1 MTPTDKPPMLPETP
15 DCGAPCAICEAHAH
29 NAARAQSLNGQLN
42 DTLDA
47 LRAELES
54 VRTGSAKVCRELRE
68 KNAKLRTV
76 LTEMQ
81 FAGHVGY
88 VRTLAAK
95 TLEETL

>member
-1 MTPTDKPPMLPETP
+1 MNAPEMLPNTP

-29 NAARAQSLNGQLN
+29 AASRLNALCDKQAA
-42 DTLDA
+42 TI
-47 LRAELES
+47 
-54 VRTGSAKVCRELRE
+54 
-68 KNAKLRTV
+68 AKLRTA